1 MFPNDLWIVDPYKGK
16 LMTVVN
22 DVPSE
27 VIQIESSSDVSH
39 LSTTVKTT
47 TVNTTTTKYDGT
59 VESNEESTVE
69 TTRTGNLA
77 NTALEPSSVMVSQDR
92 VSVFVA
98 SRSKNCVYH
107 YKKSSQTGK
116 MELFQKIA
124 VGLQPFA
131 MCEDPHGNV
140 YVANYGDN
148 TVSKIEVPSFK
159 KSSATAAG
167 EEGQDKVVKTISV
180 SAGPR
185 DLVSDEDGAIW
196 VACYLSHKIDS
207 RTGADLGGIV
217 SKIVNDTVVDS
228 ITVGLNP
235 AAITCD
241 ESNTIWVANSGS
253 NTVSRIVK
261 SKKIADYQVGA
272 RPMALV
278 CDSYGNVFTANY
290 DADTVTVIETS
301 TKALATGNNVTTIPV
316 GDGPNAIGVN
326 MEDDIYVVCGLENTV
341 RKIIDKQV
349 VSVIAVCDSPV
360 AFGDFTGCAAYNTQN
375 VMAKPE
381 KGTTDEKV
389 QAALDKVKNAEEAVA
404 DMQAK
409 VTQTVADVAEAKN
422 AAAAAT
428 EKAKEA
434 EAKVKEVKESLDN
447 TDARVTAVEG
457 TLETTKTKAEEN
469 ATAIEGI
476 KEEAKAAKEAAAAE
490 AEKVTTLE
498 KQVKELSKPKLNVE
512 VTASEPI
519 EGSTDTKVTF
529 TIGNKSV
536 TASKAPTVT
545 LQDVETP
552 VVATKVSEGV
562 FAAVIPNAK
571 LGSTVKFT
579 VAVDEEEENN
589 LVQDVYIES
598 LAGLADKFTVFNCG
612 FVAIDKANAI
622 QWDADQNAPA
632 ADFFNTV
639 TGGVEWKFKS
649 DSKAIESKFV
659 AKVAGKKFFYIAA
672 EAAYATAHADM
683 VQRLFLN
690 KFRPVFTEAT
700 TPTAGTLSGKK
711 VFVFELSEAT
721 GVLVEYANLDF

>member
-589 LVQDVYIES
+589 LVQDVYVES

-672 EAAYATAHADM
+672 EAAYVTAHADM

>member
-389 QAALDKVKNAEEAVA
+389 QAALDKVRNAEEAVA

-589 LVQDVYIES
+589 LVQDVYVES

>member
-27 VIQIESSSDVSH
+27 VVQIESTSDVSNV
-39 LSTTVKTT
+39 STTVKTT

-107 YKKSSQTGK
+107 YKKSSETGK
-116 MELFQKIA
+116 MELFQKIT
-124 VGLQPFA
+124 VGMQPFA

-159 KSSATAAG
+159 KSSAIAG

-207 RTGADLGGIV
+207 KTGADLGGIV
-217 SKIVNDTVVDS
+217 SKIVNDSVVDS

-241 ESNTIWVANSGS
+241 ESDTIWVANSGS

-290 DADTVTVIETS
+290 DADTVTIIETS
-301 TKALATGNNVTTIPV
+301 TKALATGNNVTTVPV

-341 RKIIDKQV
+341 RKIVDKQV

-389 QAALDKVKNAEEAVA
+389 QAALDKVRNAEAAVA

-409 VTQTVADVAEAKN
+409 VTQAVADVAEAKN
-422 AAAAAT
+422 AATVAT
-428 EKAKEA
+428 DKAKEA
-434 EAKVKEVKESLDN
+434 VDKVAEVKESLAN
-447 TDARVTAVEG
+447 TDGRVTAVEG
-457 TLETTKTKAEEN
+457 TLETTKAKAEEN

-476 KEEAKAAKEAAAAE
+476 KEAAQTAKQAADAE
-490 AEKVTTLE
+490 AEKVTALE
-498 KQVKELSKPKLNVE
+498 KQVKELSKPKLDVT

-536 TASKAPTVT
+536 APTQAPTVK

-552 VVATKVSEGV
+552 VTTTKVSEGV
-562 FAAVIPNAK
+562 FSAIIPNAK
-571 LGSTVKFT
+571 LGSTVKF
-579 VAVDEEEENN
+579 VVPVDAEEENN
-589 LVQDVYIES
+589 LSQDVYVES

-612 FVAIDKANAI
+612 FVAIDKTNAV

-639 TGGVEWKFKS
+639 TGGVEWKFNS
-649 DSKAIESKFV
+649 DSKSVESKFV
-659 AKVAGKKFFYIAA
+659 PMATGKKFFFIAA
-672 EAAYATAHADM
+672 EANYVAAHADLT
-683 VQRLFLN
+683 QRLFLN
-690 KFRPVFTEAT
+690 KFKPVFTEAT

>member
-389 QAALDKVKNAEEAVA
+389 QAALDKVRNAEEAVA

-409 VTQTVADVAEAKN
+409 VTQTVAEVAEAKN
-422 AAAAAT
+422 AATAAT

-589 LVQDVYIES
+589 LVQDVYVES

-672 EAAYATAHADM
+672 EAAYATAHADI

>member
-92 VSVFVA
+92 VSIFVA

-389 QAALDKVKNAEEAVA
+389 QAALDKVRNAEEAVA

-409 VTQTVADVAEAKN
+409 VTQTVAEVAEAKN
-422 AAAAAT
+422 AATAAT

-589 LVQDVYIES
+589 LVQDVYVES

>member
-27 VIQIESSSDVSH
+27 VIQIESSSDVTH

-107 YKKSSQTGK
+107 YKKSSETGK
-116 MELFQKIA
+116 MELFQKIT
-124 VGLQPFA
+124 VGMQPFA

-159 KSSATAAG
+159 KSSAIAG

-207 RTGADLGGIV
+207 KTGADLGGIV
-217 SKIVNDTVVDS
+217 SKIVNDSVVDS

-241 ESNTIWVANSGS
+241 ESDTIWVANSGS

-290 DADTVTVIETS
+290 DADTVTIIETS
-301 TKALATGNNVTTIPV
+301 TKALATGNNVTTVPV

-341 RKIIDKQV
+341 RKIVDKQV

-389 QAALDKVKNAEEAVA
+389 QAALDKVKNAEAAVA
-404 DMQAK
+404 DMQSK
-409 VTQTVADVAEAKN
+409 VTQAVADVAEAKN
-422 AAAAAT
+422 AATVAT
-428 EKAKEA
+428 DKAKEA
-434 EAKVKEVKESLDN
+434 VDKVAEVKESLAN
-447 TDARVTAVEG
+447 TDGRVTAVEG
-457 TLETTKTKAEEN
+457 TLETTKAKAEEN

-476 KEEAKAAKEAAAAE
+476 KEAAQTAKQAADAE
-490 AEKVTTLE
+490 AEKVTALE
-498 KQVKELSKPKLNVE
+498 KQVKELSKPKLDVT

-529 TIGNKSV
+529 TIGNKAV
-536 TASKAPTVT
+536 APTQAPTVK

-552 VVATKVSEGV
+552 VTTTKVSEGV
-562 FAAVIPNAK
+562 FSAIIPNAK
-571 LGSTVKFT
+571 LGSTVKF
-579 VAVDEEEENN
+579 VVPVDAEEENN
-589 LVQDVYIES
+589 LSQDVYVES

-612 FVAIDKANAI
+612 FVAIDKTNAV
-622 QWDADQNAPA
+622 QWDTTQDAPA

-639 TGGVEWKFKS
+639 TGGVEWKFNS
-649 DSKAIESKFV
+649 DSKSVESKFV
-659 AKVAGKKFFYIAA
+659 PMAAGKKFFYVAA
-672 EAAYATAHADM
+672 EANYVAAHADLT
-683 VQRLFLN
+683 QRLFLN
-690 KFRPVFTEAT
+690 KFKPVFTEAT

-721 GVLVEYANLDF
+721 SVLVEYANLDF

>member
-589 LVQDVYIES
+589 LVQDVYVES

-622 QWDADQNAPA
+622 QWDNDQNAPA

>member
-1 MFPNDLWIVDPYKGK
+1 
-16 LMTVVN
+16 
-22 DVPSE
+22 
-27 VIQIESSSDVSH
+27 
-39 LSTTVKTT
+39 
-47 TVNTTTTKYDGT
+47 
-59 VESNEESTVE
+59 
-69 TTRTGNLA
+69 
-77 NTALEPSSVMVSQDR
+77 
-92 VSVFVA
+92 
-98 SRSKNCVYH
+98 
-107 YKKSSQTGK
+107 
-116 MELFQKIA
+116 
-124 VGLQPFA
+124 
-131 MCEDPHGNV
+131 
-140 YVANYGDN
+140 
-148 TVSKIEVPSFK
+148 
-159 KSSATAAG
+159 
-167 EEGQDKVVKTISV
+167 
-180 SAGPR
+180 
-185 DLVSDEDGAIW
+185 
-196 VACYLSHKIDS
+196 
-207 RTGADLGGIV
+207 
-217 SKIVNDTVVDS
+217 
-228 ITVGLNP
+228 
-235 AAITCD
+235 
-241 ESNTIWVANSGS
+241 
-253 NTVSRIVK
+253 
-261 SKKIADYQVGA
+261 
-272 RPMALV
+272 
-278 CDSYGNVFTANY
+278 
-290 DADTVTVIETS
+290 
-301 TKALATGNNVTTIPV
+301 
-316 GDGPNAIGVN
+316 
-326 MEDDIYVVCGLENTV
+326 
-341 RKIIDKQV
+341 
-349 VSVIAVCDSPV
+349 
-360 AFGDFTGCAAYNTQN
+360 
-375 VMAKPE
+375 MAKPE

-389 QAALDKVKNAEEAVA
+389 QAALDKVRNAEEAVA

-422 AAAAAT
+422 AATAAT

-589 LVQDVYIES
+589 LVQDVYVES

>member
-341 RKIIDKQV
+341 RKIVDKQV

-389 QAALDKVKNAEEAVA
+389 QAALDKVRNAEEAVA

-589 LVQDVYIES
+589 LVQDVYVES

-711 VFVFELSEAT
+711 VFIFELSEAT

>member
-389 QAALDKVKNAEEAVA
+389 QAALDKVRNAEEAVA

-409 VTQTVADVAEAKN
+409 VTQTVAEVAEAKN
-422 AAAAAT
+422 AATAAT

-589 LVQDVYIES
+589 LVQDVYVES

-672 EAAYATAHADM
+672 EAAYVTAHADM

-700 TPTAGTLSGKK
+700 TPTTGTLSGKK

>member
-389 QAALDKVKNAEEAVA
+389 QAALDKVRNAEEAVA

-409 VTQTVADVAEAKN
+409 VTQTVAEVAEAKN
-422 AAAAAT
+422 AATAAT

-434 EAKVKEVKESLDN
+434 EVKVKEVKESLDN

>member
-27 VIQIESSSDVSH
+27 VIQIESSSDVTH

-107 YKKSSQTGK
+107 YKKSSETGK
-116 MELFQKIA
+116 MELFQKIT
-124 VGLQPFA
+124 VGMQPFA

-159 KSSATAAG
+159 KSSAIAG

-207 RTGADLGGIV
+207 KTGADLGGIV
-217 SKIVNDTVVDS
+217 SKIVNDSVVDS

-241 ESNTIWVANSGS
+241 ESDTIWVANSGS

-290 DADTVTVIETS
+290 DADTVTIIETS
-301 TKALATGNNVTTIPV
+301 TKALATGNNVTTVPV

-341 RKIIDKQV
+341 RKIVDKQV

-389 QAALDKVKNAEEAVA
+389 QAALDKVKNAEAAVA
-404 DMQAK
+404 DMQSK
-409 VTQTVADVAEAKN
+409 VTQAVADVAEAKN
-422 AAAAAT
+422 AATVAT
-428 EKAKEA
+428 DKAKEA
-434 EAKVKEVKESLDN
+434 VDKVAEVKESLAN
-447 TDARVTAVEG
+447 TDGRVTAVEG
-457 TLETTKTKAEEN
+457 TLETTKAKAEEN

-476 KEEAKAAKEAAAAE
+476 KEAAQTAKQAADAE
-490 AEKVTTLE
+490 AEKVTALE
-498 KQVKELSKPKLNVE
+498 KQVKELSKPKLDVT

-536 TASKAPTVT
+536 APTQAPTVK

-552 VVATKVSEGV
+552 VTTTKVSEGV
-562 FAAVIPNAK
+562 FSAIIPNAK
-571 LGSTVKFT
+571 LGSTVKF
-579 VAVDEEEENN
+579 VVPVDAEEENN
-589 LVQDVYIES
+589 LSQDVYVES

-622 QWDADQNAPA
+622 QWDTTQDAPA

-639 TGGVEWKFKS
+639 TGGTEWKFNS
-649 DSKAIESKFV
+649 DSKSVESKFV
-659 AKVAGKKFFYIAA
+659 PMATGKKFFYIAA
-672 EAAYATAHADM
+672 EANYVAAHADLT
-683 VQRLFLN
+683 QRLFLN
-690 KFRPVFTEAT
+690 KFKPVFTEAT
-700 TPTAGTLSGKK
+700 APTAGTLSGKK

>member
-389 QAALDKVKNAEEAVA
+389 QAALDKVRNAEEAVA

-422 AAAAAT
+422 AATAAT

-490 AEKVTTLE
+490 AEKVTALE

-589 LVQDVYIES
+589 LVQDVYVES

>member
-409 VTQTVADVAEAKN
+409 VTQTVAEVAEAKN
-422 AAAAAT
+422 AATAAT

-589 LVQDVYIES
+589 LVQDVYVES

-690 KFRPVFTEAT
+690 KFRPIFTEAT

>member
-341 RKIIDKQV
+341 RKIVDKQV

-389 QAALDKVKNAEEAVA
+389 QAALDKVRNAEEAVA

-409 VTQTVADVAEAKN
+409 VTQTVAEVAEAKN
-422 AAAAAT
+422 AATAAT

-589 LVQDVYIES
+589 LVQDVYVES

>member
-27 VIQIESSSDVSH
+27 VVQIESTSDVSNV
-39 LSTTVKTT
+39 STTVKTT

-107 YKKSSQTGK
+107 YKKNSDSGK

-124 VGLQPFA
+124 VGTQPFA

-159 KSSATAAG
+159 NSVATAG

-185 DLVSDEDGAIW
+185 DLVSDEEGTIW

-207 RTGADLGGIV
+207 KTGADLGGIV

-278 CDSYGNVFTANY
+278 CDSYGNVFVANY
-290 DADTVTVIETS
+290 DGDSVTVIETS
-301 TKALATGNNVTTIPV
+301 TKAIATGNNVTNIPV

-341 RKIIDKQV
+341 RKIVEKQV

-389 QAALDKVKNAEEAVA
+389 QAALDKVKNAETAVA
-404 DMQAK
+404 DMQKK
-409 VTQTVADVAEAKN
+409 VTQAVADVSEAKN
-422 AAAAAT
+422 SAALAT
-428 EKAKEA
+428 EKAA
-434 EAKVKEVKESLDN
+434 EATAKAKEVKDALDN
-447 TDARVTAVEG
+447 TDGRVTTVEG
-457 TLETTKTKAEEN
+457 TLETTKAKAEEN

-476 KEEAKAAKEAAAAE
+476 KEAAQTAKQAADEEAAKVAA
-490 AEKVTTLE
+490 LE
-498 KQVKELSKPKLNVE
+498 KQVK
-512 VTASEPI
+512 
-519 EGSTDTKVTF
+519 
-529 TIGNKSV
+529 
-536 TASKAPTVT
+536 
-545 LQDVETP
+545 
-552 VVATKVSEGV
+552 
-562 FAAVIPNAK
+562 
-571 LGSTVKFT
+571 
-579 VAVDEEEENN
+579 
-589 LVQDVYIES
+589 
-598 LAGLADKFTVFNCG
+598 
-612 FVAIDKANAI
+612 
-622 QWDADQNAPA
+622 
-632 ADFFNTV
+632 
-639 TGGVEWKFKS
+639 
-649 DSKAIESKFV
+649 
-659 AKVAGKKFFYIAA
+659 
-672 EAAYATAHADM
+672 
-683 VQRLFLN
+683 
-690 KFRPVFTEAT
+690 
-700 TPTAGTLSGKK
+700 
-711 VFVFELSEAT
+711 
-721 GVLVEYANLDF
+721 

>member
-341 RKIIDKQV
+341 RKIVDKQV

-360 AFGDFTGCAAYNTQN
+360 AFGDFTGCASYNTQN

-428 EKAKEA
+428 EKTKEA

-589 LVQDVYIES
+589 LVQDVYVES

>member
-27 VIQIESSSDVSH
+27 VIQIESSSDVTH

-124 VGLQPFA
+124 VGMQPFA

-159 KSSATAAG
+159 KSSAVAG

-217 SKIVNDTVVDS
+217 AKIVNDTVVDS

-301 TKALATGNNVTTIPV
+301 TKAIATGNNVTTIPV

-341 RKIIDKQV
+341 RKIVDKQV

-389 QAALDKVKNAEEAVA
+389 QAALDKVKNCETAVA
-404 DMQAK
+404 DMQSK
-409 VTQTVADVAEAKN
+409 VTQAVADVAEAKN
-422 AAAAAT
+422 SAT
-428 EKAKEA
+428 VATDKAKEA
-434 EAKVKEVKESLDN
+434 MDKVTEVKESLAN
-447 TDARVTAVEG
+447 TDGRVTAVEG
-457 TLETTKTKAEEN
+457 TLETTKAKAEEN

-476 KEEAKAAKEAAAAE
+476 KEAAQTAKQAADAE
-490 AEKVTTLE
+490 AEKVATLE
-498 KQVKELSKPKLNVE
+498 KQVKELSKPKLDVT

-536 TASKAPTVT
+536 TPTQAPTVK

-552 VVATKVSEGV
+552 VTTTKVSEGV
-562 FAAVIPNAK
+562 FSAIIPNAK
-571 LGSTVKFT
+571 LGSTVKFV
-579 VAVDEEEENN
+579 VAVDAEEENN
-589 LVQDVYIES
+589 LSQDVYVES

-622 QWDADQNAPA
+622 QWDTTQNAPA

-639 TGGVEWKFKS
+639 TGGAEWKFNS
-649 DSKAIESKFV
+649 DSKSVESKFV
-659 AKVAGKKFFYIAA
+659 PMATGKKFFYIAA
-672 EAAYATAHADM
+672 EANYVAAHTDLT
-683 VQRLFLN
+683 QRLFLN
-690 KFRPVFTEAT
+690 KFKPVFTEAT
-700 TPTAGTLSGKK
+700 TPTSGTLAGKK

>member
-434 EAKVKEVKESLDN
+434 EEKVKEVKESLDN

-589 LVQDVYIES
+589 LVQDVYVES

>member
-124 VGLQPFA
+124 VGMQPFA

-389 QAALDKVKNAEEAVA
+389 QAALDKVRNAEEAVA

-409 VTQTVADVAEAKN
+409 VTQTVAEVAEAKN

-457 TLETTKTKAEEN
+457 TLETTKTKSEEN

-589 LVQDVYIES
+589 LVQDVYVES

>member
-389 QAALDKVKNAEEAVA
+389 QAALDKVRNAEAAVA

-589 LVQDVYIES
+589 LVQDVYVES

-612 FVAIDKANAI
+612 FVAIDKSNAI

>member
-341 RKIIDKQV
+341 RKIVDKQV

-422 AAAAAT
+422 AATAAT

-476 KEEAKAAKEAAAAE
+476 KEEAKAAKEVAAAE

-589 LVQDVYIES
+589 LVQDVYVES
-598 LAGLADKFTVFNCG
+598 LAGLADKFTVFDCG

-672 EAAYATAHADM
+672 EADYVTAHADM

>member
-341 RKIIDKQV
+341 RKIVDKQV

-389 QAALDKVKNAEEAVA
+389 QAALDKVRNAEEAVA

-422 AAAAAT
+422 AATAAT

-589 LVQDVYIES
+589 LIQDVYVES

>member
-389 QAALDKVKNAEEAVA
+389 QAALDKVRNAEEAVA

-409 VTQTVADVAEAKN
+409 VTQTVAEVAEAKN
-422 AAAAAT
+422 AATAAT

-589 LVQDVYIES
+589 LVQDVYVES

>member
-27 VIQIESSSDVSH
+27 VVQIESTSDVSNV
-39 LSTTVKTT
+39 STTVKTT

-107 YKKSSQTGK
+107 YKKNSDSGK
-116 MELFQKIA
+116 MELFQKIT
-124 VGLQPFA
+124 VGTQPFA

-159 KSSATAAG
+159 NSVATAG

-185 DLVSDEDGAIW
+185 DLVSDEEGTIW

-207 RTGADLGGIV
+207 KTGADLGGIV

-278 CDSYGNVFTANY
+278 CDSYGNVFVANY
-290 DADTVTVIETS
+290 DGDSVTVIETS
-301 TKALATGNNVTTIPV
+301 TKAIATGNNVTNIPV

-341 RKIIDKQV
+341 RKIVEKQV

-389 QAALDKVKNAEEAVA
+389 QAALDKVKNAETAVA
-404 DMQAK
+404 DMQKK
-409 VTQTVADVAEAKN
+409 VTQAVADVSEAKN
-422 AAAAAT
+422 SAALAT
-428 EKAKEA
+428 EKAA
-434 EAKVKEVKESLDN
+434 EATAKAKEVKDALDN
-447 TDARVTAVEG
+447 TDGRVTTVEG
-457 TLETTKTKAEEN
+457 TLETTKAKAEEN

-476 KEEAKAAKEAAAAE
+476 KEAAQTAKQAADEEAAKVAA
-490 AEKVTTLE
+490 LE
-498 KQVKELSKPKLNVE
+498 KQVKELSKPKLDVK

-529 TIGNKSV
+529 TIGNKKV
-536 TASKAPTVT
+536 TPTKAPTVT

-552 VVATKVSEGV
+552 VVTTKVSEGV
-562 FAAVIPNAK
+562 FAATIPNAK
-571 LGSTVKFT
+571 LGSTVTFT
-579 VAVDEEEENN
+579 VAVDEVEENN
-589 LVQDVYIES
+589 LTQDVYIES
-598 LAGLADKFTVFNCG
+598 AAGLADKFTTFACG

-622 QWDADQNAPA
+622 QWDAAQNNVA

-639 TGGVEWKFKS
+639 TGATEWKFNA
-649 DSKAIESKFV
+649 DSKKVESKFLPV
-659 AKVAGKKFFYIAA
+659 VTGKKFFYIAV
-672 EAAYATAHADM
+672 ETAYAAANNVAD
-683 VQRLFLN
+683 RLFLN
-690 KFRPVFTEAT
+690 KFKATLTEVPAV
-700 TPTAGTLSGKK
+700 TAGDLAGKK
-711 VFVFELSEAT
+711 VFLFELNEPTS
-721 GVLVEYANLDF
+721 LLLEYANLDF

>member
-27 VIQIESSSDVSH
+27 VIQIESSSDVTH

-107 YKKSSQTGK
+107 YKKSSETGK
-116 MELFQKIA
+116 MELFQKIT
-124 VGLQPFA
+124 VGMQPFA

-159 KSSATAAG
+159 KSSAIAG

-207 RTGADLGGIV
+207 KTGADLGGIV
-217 SKIVNDTVVDS
+217 SKIVNDSVVDS

-241 ESNTIWVANSGS
+241 ESDTIWVANSGS

-290 DADTVTVIETS
+290 DADTVTIIETS
-301 TKALATGNNVTTIPV
+301 TKALATGNNVTTVPV

-341 RKIIDKQV
+341 RKIVDKQV

-389 QAALDKVKNAEEAVA
+389 QAALDKVRNAEAAVA

-409 VTQTVADVAEAKN
+409 VTQAVADVAEAKN
-422 AAAAAT
+422 AATVAT
-428 EKAKEA
+428 DKAKEA
-434 EAKVKEVKESLDN
+434 VDKVAEVKESLAN
-447 TDARVTAVEG
+447 TDGRVTAVEG
-457 TLETTKTKAEEN
+457 TLETTKAKAEEN

-476 KEEAKAAKEAAAAE
+476 KEAAQTAKQAADAE
-490 AEKVTTLE
+490 AEKVTALE
-498 KQVKELSKPKLNVE
+498 KQVKELSKPKLDVT

-536 TASKAPTVT
+536 APTQAPTVK

-552 VVATKVSEGV
+552 VTTTKVSEGV
-562 FAAVIPNAK
+562 FSAIIPNAK
-571 LGSTVKFT
+571 LGSTVKF
-579 VAVDEEEENN
+579 VVPVDAEEENN
-589 LVQDVYIES
+589 LSQDVYVES

-612 FVAIDKANAI
+612 FVAIDKTNAV

-639 TGGVEWKFKS
+639 TGGVEWKFNS
-649 DSKAIESKFV
+649 DSKSVESKFV
-659 AKVAGKKFFYIAA
+659 PMATGKKFFFIAA
-672 EAAYATAHADM
+672 EANYVAAHADLT
-683 VQRLFLN
+683 QRLFLN
-690 KFRPVFTEAT
+690 KFKPVFTEAT

>member
-341 RKIIDKQV
+341 RKIVDKQV

-409 VTQTVADVAEAKN
+409 VTQTVADVTEAKN
-422 AAAAAT
+422 AATAAT

-589 LVQDVYIES
+589 LVQDVYVES

-639 TGGVEWKFKS
+639 TGSVEWKFKS